1 MNRIGLILFFLIA
14 VGTFSE
20 AQQTSKTKK
29 RKGDAQTTA
38 AASGVDDVTILGI
51 KSKFLSRDTNS
62 VAIFMR
68 VDLSK
73 PNNIPVRWKDFTDKF
88 TLNYVVYPDFASR
101 ERLGY
106 GNIPLN
112 EQNVVQLSATKFM
125 IRFDVKRP
133 VNHATAV
140 MLAEI
145 SEIGTTKKV
154 LNDLAVRFNAPKL
167 SDRFAL
173 FERTGQ
179 VVMLQNYV
187 NVNDT
192 LLIKDIKKTV
202 KPLYVMRY
210 KHDFEAASSP
220 MNTTP
225 RNAPRTLGVDTTF
238 MINTST
244 PLTFKEEGL
253 YYMTEDTTD
262 ATGIGLVVSNKRF
275 PKMTRPAELVRPV
288 MYMSQNQEINE
299 LLGTKDA
306 KKSLDRYWLSLMNGN
321 TDLAK
326 RTISVFYNRVEEAN
340 RLFTTYK
347 EGWKTDKG
355 MIFIVMGP
363 PDRVQRSKDR
373 EVWVYSQRANFSE
386 INFTFNRRAN
396 QFVEDHYELQRYV
409 EYQPIWYPMVEAWR
423 TGAIRD

>member
-14 VGTFSE
+14 VGTISE